1 MGLHWSPSHSD
12 THPSTIKGHLSS
24 VIDLCN
30 KMIPSASILHPSDSA
45 ITDRSHSFRVDAYAE
60 EGEEHDMSN
69 ARAAVATGV
78 KTKSAPRARRQ
89 PAGPPRRATDKQ
101 AKTTQLSEFA
111 ELYDQYFPKVFAYVS
126 GRVQDKEI
134 SLDIVS
140 DVFEKAYIKGH
151 AVREAAAYMTWLFMI
166 AKNVVIGH
174 YRRHKREIRG
184 MDRMRESLW
193 ISEPSPDPEDDTL
206 QSEAASSL
214 LRHLR
219 RLSKRDQ
226 ELIALKFEGELSY
239 AEISA
244 VLGLSEVN
252 VRVSIFRALKR
263 LRRMM
268 EEEAL

>member
-1 MGLHWSPSHSD
+1 MDGEGAMALTD
-12 THPSTIKGHLSS
+12 GAVRTGAGRSTQGGYEQAF
-24 VIDLCN
+24 VE
-30 KMIPSASILHPSDSA
+30 
-45 ITDRSHSFRVDAYAE
+45 AYQ
-60 EGEEHDMSN
+60 
-69 ARAAVATGV
+69 RYYT
-78 KTKSAPRARRQ
+78 
-89 PAGPPRRATDKQ
+89 
-101 AKTTQLSEFA
+101 
-111 ELYDQYFPKVFAYVS
+111 KVFAYIYS
-126 GRVQDKEI
+126 RVGNVEI
-134 SLDIVS
+134 TKDLAAE
-140 DVFEKAYIKGH
+140 VFEKAYIKGH
-151 AVREAAAYMTWLFMI
+151 AVREAAAYATWLFMI

-174 YRRHKREIRG
+174 YRRHKREIKG
-184 MDRMRESLW
+184 MDRMKESLW
-193 ISEPSPDPEDDTL
+193 LSERPSDPEDDTL

-219 RLSKRDQ
+219 RLSQRDQ

>member
-1 MGLHWSPSHSD
+1 MDGEEAMAL
-12 THPSTIKGHLSS
+12 T
-24 VIDLCN
+24 
-30 KMIPSASILHPSDSA
+30 DSA
-45 ITDRSHSFRVDAYAE
+45 VR
-60 EGEEHDMSN
+60 
-69 ARAAVATGV
+69 TG
-78 KTKSAPRARRQ
+78 ARRSTQ
-89 PAGPPRRATDKQ
+89 GGYERAFVEAYQRYYT
-101 AKTTQLSEFA
+101 
-111 ELYDQYFPKVFAYVS
+111 KVFAYIYS
-126 GRVQDKEI
+126 RVGNVEI
-134 SLDIVS
+134 TKDLAAE
-140 DVFEKAYIKGH
+140 VFEKAYIKGH

-174 YRRHKREIRG
+174 YRRHKREIKG
-184 MDRMRESLW
+184 MDRMKESLW
-193 ISEPSPDPEDDTL
+193 ISEPSSDPEDDTL

-219 RLSKRDQ
+219 RLSQRDQ

-268 EEEAL
+268 EEETL